1 MEKQTLLK
9 PGATIWLNCEI
20 SPGPL
25 NESLVRVQLGSE
37 RWFGFVKSSD
47 LNDDKKQVRA
57 IVLEVKRNL
66 VTIGIPGHSPTSNNA
81 ITTKSETIKAEHGA
95 FA

>member
-1 MEKQTLLK
+1 MEKQPWK
-9 PGATIWLNCEI
+9 PGETIWLNCEI

-25 NESLVRVQLGSE
+25 NENLVRVQLGNE
-37 RWFGFVKSSD
+37 RWFGFVKKSELS
-47 LNDDKKQVRA
+47 NDKKQVRA
-57 IVLEVKRNL
+57 IVLEVKRGL

-81 ITTKSETIKAEHGA
+81 ITTRSETIKTEHGA